1 MGHGFSMIYSK
12 QGYGGYVIN
21 TMIYVPLLL
30 DFVFTS
36 DLKIFWK
43 LNFEKHARKK
53 KCNKHSE
60 FTLGIPAQ
68 ISLTKKIVWEH
79 LDLERN

>member
-53 KCNKHSE
+53 NV
-60 FTLGIPAQ
+60 
-68 ISLTKKIVWEH
+68 ISTVSSHWESQLKSH
-79 LDLERN
+79 WQRKLYENI